1 MSDPVIFKDLPAT
14 FPERNAYKKP
24 SLVTSLLVHAVLLVV
39 LLAVPF
45 LFLDRISDYQLLT
58 VLVAPPPP
66 PPAAPPA
73 PIQIVGAPKPAA
85 ARPMTPVK
93 PVDGALIMPT
103 VVPDE
108 IARIIDAP
116 EAAEGFIG
124 GVPGG
129 LPGGVAGGVL
139 GRILA
144 GSIQQEFL
152 AAPPPP
158 PPPPPPPKALERQEP
173 YRVGGDVK
181 EPRLIKLVPPK
192 YPSLAKQSRVQG
204 TVVLEATL
212 REDGT
217 VDAIRVV
224 SGHPLLVHA
233 AIDSVKQWRY
243 EPTLLN
249 GHPVAIVLTAI
260 VTFEQRP
267 VSE

>member
-14 FPERNAYKKP
+14 FPERDKYKKP

-39 LLAVPF
+39 LLTVPF
-45 LFLDRISDYQLLT
+45 LFLERISDYQLLT

-66 PPAAPPA
+66 PPASPPA
-73 PIQIVGAPKPAA
+73 PIQIVDALKPVAP
-85 ARPMTPVK
+85 RPMTREI

-108 IARIIDAP
+108 IARIIDVP
-116 EAAEGFIG
+116 ESSDGVIG

-152 AAPPPP
+152 ATP
-158 PPPPPPPKALERQEP
+158 PPPPPPPKALEQQEL

-217 VDAIRVV
+217 VDAIRVI
-224 SGHPLLVHA
+224 SGHPLLVNA

-260 VTFEQRP
+260 VTFEQKP